1 MRYKRMGKSAM
12 QVSQLT
18 LGTMTFGDGA
28 DEAESRAIYNRARDA
43 GINMFDTANVYAR
56 GQSESILGGLVN
68 AHRDEVIIASKAYYP
83 MSNDPNDRGL
93 GRRHL
98 TQSLHASLK
107 RLKTDYLDVFYL
119 HCFDPL
125 TPIEEFMQTVGDFVK
140 SGKVLHIGVS
150 NFAAWQVVKAM
161 ETGRR
166 LSSTSIHCIQPMY
179 NILKRQAESELLPMA
194 QYEDLGVFTYSPL
207 AGGLLTG
214 KYHENA
220 DSDGRF
226 QTSEMYRDRYQGGD
240 NAQKV
245 GQFLEV
251 AKVRGVDPVA
261 LAIALT
267 ATHPAVT
274 APLIGART
282 LAHLDRALG
291 ALDVEISDEL
301 KAEIENISPAPALAT
316 NRDEERTS
324 A

>member
-1 MRYKRMGKSAM
+1 
-12 QVSQLT
+12 
-18 LGTMTFGDGA
+18 
-28 DEAESRAIYNRARDA
+28 
-43 GINMFDTANVYAR
+43 
-56 GQSESILGGLVN
+56 
-68 AHRDEVIIASKAYYP
+68 
-83 MSNDPNDRGL
+83 
-93 GRRHL
+93 
-98 TQSLHASLK
+98 
-107 RLKTDYLDVFYL
+107 
-119 HCFDPL
+119 
-125 TPIEEFMQTVGDFVK
+125 
-140 SGKVLHIGVS
+140 
-150 NFAAWQVVKAM
+150 
-161 ETGRR
+161 
-166 LSSTSIHCIQPMY
+166 
-179 NILKRQAESELLPMA
+179 MA
-194 QYEDLGVFTYSPL
+194 QYEGLGVFTYSPL

-214 KYHENA
+214 KYYENA